1 LLVLLIRKIILEM
14 TLFLSTYINRID
26 KKNRISVP
34 SSFRSVLEQNGLKG
48 LICYPSPTL
57 TSIEGCTFNRIKK
70 LSDAIDSL
78 GPFSEERSTFSS
90 SILADSH
97 QVSFDKEGRVIL
109 PSELLSSVGIIE
121 EVAFVGMG
129 ETFQMWN
136 PETYNIYKKENQK
149 QTQEKLSK
157 LQWSKDIQL

>member
-1 LLVLLIRKIILEM
+1 MLVLLIRKIILEM
-14 TLFLSTYINRID
+14 TLFLSTYINRIG

-157 LQWSKDIQL
+157 LQWSKDI

>member
-1 LLVLLIRKIILEM
+1 M

-26 KKNRISVP
+26 KKGRTSIP

-57 TSIEGCTFNRIKK
+57 NSIEGCTFNRIKK

-97 QVSFDKEGRVIL
+97 QIEYDSEGRAIL
-109 PSELLSSVGIIE
+109 PAELLSSIGIID

-129 ETFQMWN
+129 ETFQMWM
-136 PETYNIYKKENQK
+136 PEIYNNYKKENQK

-157 LQWSKDIQL
+157 LQWSKDI

>member
-1 LLVLLIRKIILEM
+1 MLVILLRNFLLKM

-26 KKNRISVP
+26 KKGRISVP
-34 SSFRSVLEQNGLKG
+34 SSFRSVLEHNGLKG

-78 GPFSEERSTFSS
+78 GPFSEERSSFSS

-97 QVSFDKEGRVIL
+97 QVGFDKEGRVIL
-109 PSELLSSVGIIE
+109 PSELISSVGIKNEI
-121 EVAFVGMG
+121 AFIGMG
-129 ETFQMWN
+129 ETFQMWD
-136 PETYNIYKKENQK
+136 PETYNNYKKENQK
-149 QTQEKLSK
+149 KAQEKLSK
-157 LQWSKDIQL
+157 LQWSKDI

>member
-1 LLVLLIRKIILEM
+1 MLVLLIRKIILEM

-109 PSELLSSVGIIE
+109 PSELLGSVGIIE

-157 LQWSKDIQL
+157 LQWSKDI

>member
-1 LLVLLIRKIILEM
+1 LVLLIRKIILEM

-157 LQWSKDIQL
+157 LQWSKDI

>member
-1 LLVLLIRKIILEM
+1 MLVLLIRKIILEM

-136 PETYNIYKKENQK
+136 PETYNIYKKGNQK

-157 LQWSKDIQL
+157 LQWSKDI

>member
-157 LQWSKDIQL
+157 LQWSKDI

>member
-1 LLVLLIRKIILEM
+1 M

-26 KKNRISVP
+26 KKGRTSIP

-57 TSIEGCTFNRIKK
+57 NSIEGCTFNRIKK

-97 QVSFDKEGRVIL
+97 QIEYDSEGRAIL
-109 PSELLSSVGIIE
+109 PAELLSSIGIID

-129 ETFQMWN
+129 ETFQMWM
-136 PETYNIYKKENQK
+136 PEIYNNYKKENQK

-157 LQWSKDIQL
+157 LQWTKDI

>member
-1 LLVLLIRKIILEM
+1 MLVLLIRSFFLKM

-26 KKNRISVP
+26 KKGRISVP
-34 SSFRSVLEQNGLKG
+34 SSFRSVLEHNGLKG

-78 GPFSEERSTFSS
+78 GPFSEERSNFSS
-90 SILADSH
+90 SILADSY
-97 QVSFDKEGRVIL
+97 QVGFDKEGRVIL
-109 PSELLSSVGIIE
+109 PTELLTSVGIID
-121 EVAFVGMG
+121 EVAFIGMG

-157 LQWSKDIQL
+157 LQWSKDI

>member
-1 LLVLLIRKIILEM
+1 MLVLLIRNFFLEM

-109 PSELLSSVGIIE
+109 PSELLGSVGIIE

-157 LQWSKDIQL
+157 LQWSKDI

>member
-1 LLVLLIRKIILEM
+1 M

-136 PETYNIYKKENQK
+136 PEKYKKFKIETQK
-149 QTQEKLSK
+149 KAQDNLTKLK
-157 LQWSKDIQL
+157 WNND

>member
-1 LLVLLIRKIILEM
+1 MLVILLESFFIKM
-14 TLFLSTYINRID
+14 TFFLSTYVNRID
-26 KKNRISVP
+26 KKSRISVP
-34 SSFRSVLEQNGLKG
+34 SSFRGVLEHNGLKG

-57 TSIEGCTFNRIKK
+57 ESIEGCTFNRIKK

-78 GPFSEERSTFSS
+78 GPFSSERSTFSS

-97 QVSFDKEGRVIL
+97 QVGFDKEGRVIL
-109 PSELLSSVGIIE
+109 PSELLHSVGIID

-136 PETYNIYKKENQK
+136 PENYNTYKKETQK
-149 QTQEKLSK
+149 QAQEKLSK
-157 LQWSKDIQL
+157 LQWSKEI